1 MAQEPQQN
9 SLEHHNLAGLSDR
22 QLRMIVFAGL
32 TAFLVLAAY
41 EFYLAVEMSSDLRAM
56 TKQVQA
62 LSPNVQRNM
71 DSMAQNMRQ
80 MTASTNY
87 MAQATGQMQAD
98 FWSLNKNVSPPFSFF
113 SGLVPWAGQ
122 RSPYSGPARPLP
134 LPPRPDYAGRYGSPS
149 NNYPSPEYAPYGS
162 YGYGINRGAPG
173 PEGR

>member
-1 MAQEPQQN
+1 MTQELRQDTAD
-9 SLEHHNLAGLSDR
+9 HHNLAGLSDR
-22 QLRMIVFAGL
+22 QLRLIVFAAL
-32 TAFLVLAAY
+32 AAFLVLAAY

-71 DSMAQNMRQ
+71 DSMAANMQQ

-113 SGLVPWAGQ
+113 SGMVPWANQ
-122 RSPYSGPARPLP
+122 HSPYSGPDRPLP
-134 LPPRPDYAGRYGSPS
+134 LPATSGYSQSYVPPQGYTPPQAYGGP
-149 NNYPSPEYAPYGS
+149 YAPYAMD
-162 YGYGINRGAPG
+162 RPAPMQ
-173 PEGR
+173 EDR

>member
-1 MAQEPQQN
+1 MSQN
-9 SLEHHNLAGLSDR
+9 TQPSPADHHNLAGLSDR
-22 QLRMIVFAGL
+22 QLRLIVFAGL

-41 EFYLAVEMSSDLRAM
+41 EFYLAVEMSRDLRAM

-71 DSMAQNMRQ
+71 DSMAGDMRR

-113 SGLVPWAGQ
+113 AGMVPWAGEN
-122 RSPYSGPARPLP
+122 SAYAGPSRPLP
-134 LPPRPDYAGRYGSPS
+134 LPPSQGYAQPYGAPPAYPGPDYAG
-149 NNYPSPEYAPYGS
+149 PYG
-162 YGYGINRGAPG
+162 YPQGGGVPPQENQ
-173 PEGR
+173 

>member
-1 MAQEPQQN
+1 MAQESQTPT
-9 SLEHHNLAGLSDR
+9 SEHHNLAGLSDR

-41 EFYLAVEMSSDLRAM
+41 EFYLAVAMSRDLREM

-113 SGLVPWAGQ
+113 AGMVPWAKQ
-122 RSPYSGPARPLP
+122 RSPYSGPDRPLP
-134 LPPRPDYAGRYGSPS
+134 LPPQADYP
-149 NNYPSPEYAPYGS
+149 APYGPPQTSYPDS
-162 YGYGINRGAPG
+162 YGRVAPYGYEMSRPG
-173 PEGR
+173 PMQER

>member
-1 MAQEPQQN
+1 MAQEPQTPAP
-9 SLEHHNLAGLSDR
+9 EHHNLAGLSDR
-22 QLRMIVFAGL
+22 QLRMIVFAAL

-41 EFYLAVEMSSDLRAM
+41 EFYLAVAMSRDLREM

-80 MTASTNY
+80 MTASTDY

-113 SGLVPWAGQ
+113 AGLVPWANQ
-122 RSPYSGPARPLP
+122 HSPYSGPDHPLP
-134 LPPRPDYAGRYGSPS
+134 LPPQADYA
-149 NNYPSPEYAPYGS
+149 APYGPLQAPYPDPYGQVGS
-162 YGYGINRGAPG
+162 YGYGMSRPG
-173 PEGR
+173 PIQER